1 MTPLSPAGLLHDLL
15 VPLRLHLHR
24 RDRGIHAPGPGQ
36 RSPLITRVEHCVTAS
51 LHYTLL
57 QASYFL
63 FAVSTL
69 MTKTSVCTDPIIYFW
84 LNTQVCKIYWLVA
97 SYTMFISISILNLFS
112 QFQFR
117 KELLSLTGRLER
129 EPSQSMTGIS
139 LTSFYTRPIIR
150 SAGQSEDR
158 NNTSQKV

>member
-1 MTPLSPAGLLHDLL
+1 MMTPLSPAGLLHDLL

-97 SYTMFISISILNLFS
+97 SYTMPISTYPQFVFAIPVSKRAAEFDRAAREGAKSVHDGDISH
-112 QFQFR
+112 
-117 KELLSLTGRLER
+117 LLLHTTHHQVGRAER
-129 EPSQSMTGIS
+129 G
-139 LTSFYTRPIIR
+139 
-150 SAGQSEDR
+150 
-158 NNTSQKV
+158 